1 MSKYINKP
9 ILTIPAI
16 ENNYQFH
23 DPTLE
28 NMQPFIHNDSIAK
41 NTTAN
46 LPHNPPHSNEKV
58 LFKLNQIQHPTFST
72 AAANSV
78 SKSNPRAHKFYLDK
92 TTVQPIKRVL
102 NDLWSRIS
110 FHDAQLLRQRNELNT
125 LRTYSYAVMDY
136 GPHQYEVSYPPSVKL
151 NDIQPIPPQN
161 DNDQHP
167 PHH

>member
-1 MSKYINKP
+1 
-9 ILTIPAI
+9 
-16 ENNYQFH
+16 
-23 DPTLE
+23 
-28 NMQPFIHNDSIAK
+28 MQPFIHNNSIAK

-58 LFKLNQIQHPTFST
+58 LFKLNNIQHPTFST

-110 FHDAQLLRQRNELNT
+110 FHDAQLPRQRHELNT
-125 LRTYSYAVMDY
+125 LQIYLYAVMDY
-136 GPHQYEVSYPPSVKL
+136 RSHQNKFS
-151 NDIQPIPPQN
+151 
-161 DNDQHP
+161 
-167 PHH
+167 